1 MGTRITVREAQ
12 ALSRELKAA
21 GKALVLAN
29 GCFDLVHVGHVRYLM
44 DAKRLGDVLVVGV
57 NSDSSVRRLKGV
69 GRPLMDEEE
78 RAEIVSTLAPVDYVV
93 VFDDDT
99 ADQLIAEIRPDVHAK
114 GTDYTPESV
123 PERAA
128 VASAGGRVAIAGGP
142 KAHSTR
148 DIIATILERFANVKR
163 ERSQ

>member
-29 GCFDLVHVGHVRYLM
+29 GCFDLIHVGHVRYLM

-78 RAEIVSTLAPVDYVV
+78 RAEIVSALAPVDYVV

-128 VASAGGRVAIAGGP
+128 VAAAGGRVAIAGGP

-148 DIIATILERFANVKR
+148 DIIATILERFGGVKR
-163 ERSQ
+163 EE

>member
-29 GCFDLVHVGHVRYLM
+29 GCFDLIHVGHVRYLM

-93 VFDDDT
+93 VFDGDT
-99 ADQLIAEIRPDVHAK
+99 ADQLIAEIRPAVHAK
-114 GTDYTPESV
+114 GTDYTAESV

-128 VASAGGRVAIAGGP
+128 VASAGR
-142 KAHSTR
+142 SE
-148 DIIATILERFANVKR
+148 ER
-163 ERSQ
+163 